1 MLEPSV
7 TEAETEEEPRGWGGT
22 DRLRASDGWLNCE
35 CASLRATLAP
45 SSHSSRQLWPRDS
58 LDSGLSRLRPEA
70 RFQEG
75 LTVLDKLSSLDVLRR
90 ELGEPDSEK
99 LMEERALSSPEPRV
113 AEEAR
118 LTGAETVEARSKSEP
133 QRFSRPRP
141 VRLPAT
147 EKMELQSS
155 SSSHLLPW
163 AWSGS
168 SLGPTRAFLGGLSGE
183 VARSLRVVR
192 SESWSPVPPM
202 ESFRVSLLR

>member
-1 MLEPSV
+1 MTE
-7 TEAETEEEPRGWGGT
+7 EAEAEEEPRGWGGT

-58 LDSGLSRLRPEA
+58 LESGLSRPRPEA

-99 LMEERALSSPEPRV
+99 LSEERALSSPEPRV

-118 LTGAETVEARSKSEP
+118 LTGAETVEDRSKSEP

-141 VRLPAT
+141 VRLPAP

-168 SLGPTRAFLGGLSGE
+168 SLEPTRAFLGGLSGE

>member
-1 MLEPSV
+1 M
-7 TEAETEEEPRGWGGT
+7 TEAEAEEEPRGWGGT

-45 SSHSSRQLWPRDS
+45 SSHSSRQLWPRGS
-58 LDSGLSRLRPEA
+58 LESGLSRPRPEA

-75 LTVLDKLSSLDVLRR
+75 LMALDKLSSLDVLRR
-90 ELGEPDSEK
+90 RELGEPDSEK
-99 LMEERALSSPEPRV
+99 LSEERALSSPEPRV

-118 LTGAETVEARSKSEP
+118 LTGAETVEERSKSEP

-141 VRLPAT
+141 GRLPT
-147 EKMELQSS
+147 PEKMELQSS

-168 SLGPTRAFLGGLSGE
+168 SLGPPRAFLGGLSGE